1 MAIIGKIRE
10 RSWLILIVIGGAL
23 VTFIFTSQGPGGAAG
38 DEEKYGIG
46 TVYGEK
52 VDIDEFGDRVDEEQ
66 DASDK
71 QKQNQENQQAQ
82 QQGRQPQKIASVPVE
97 PTRVFNT
104 FVQEMILQK
113 EYDALG
119 IAVSP
124 AEFDAYLFGEQG
136 FDMLPDIAIGRFLGQ
151 VRRGNCCDCTQG

>member
-10 RSWLILIVIGGAL
+10 KSWLILIVIGGAL
-23 VTFIFTSQGPGGAAG
+23 VTFIFTSQGPGGAEG

-66 DASDK
+66 EASDK

-82 QQGRQPQKIASVPVE
+82 QQGRQPQKMVSVPVE
-97 PTRVFNT
+97 PTRVFNSH
-104 FVQEMILQK
+104 VQELILQK

-119 IAVSP
+119 LVVSP
-124 AEFDAYLFGEQG
+124 AEFDAYLFGC
-136 FDMLPDIAIGRFLGQ
+136 LR
-151 VRRGNCCDCTQG
+151 